1 MDRIVEMSF
10 IKSDGKKFTLK
21 LNNAKEDVTSEQV
34 NTLMDSIVEKDMYSF
49 DGTTISEKDS
59 ANLVTVQETPFQMS

>member
-21 LNNAKEDVTSEQV
+21 LNNAKEDVTAEQV
-34 NTLMDSIVEKDMYSF
+34 NTLMDSIVQKDMYSF
-49 DGTTISEKDS
+49 DGATISTKDA